1 METNMAT
8 IAVDNRVSLQKDL
21 AWVIA
26 TFAAAGGL
34 IHLEAAFD
42 HRDLVVVAVGFA
54 VMAVG
59 QLVLAGV
66 MLLRPTPAGLFG
78 VGAVHAAIALLWI
91 ITRTIGLPF
100 IPGAEQAAQ
109 VGVADVVANTFSIAI
124 VGVAIVAFSLDR
136 AHQAL
141 SFNSST
147 ARAIRVVV
155 LVGALILTVAGLSET
170 HAHAQND
177 PDVSLSS
184 DSHSHEHHDTP

>member
-34 IHLEAAFD
+34 IHLEASID

-54 VMAVG
+54 VMAIA
-59 QLVLAGV
+59 QWSFAGV
-66 MLLRPTPAGLFG
+66 MLLRPTLAGLIG

-124 VGVAIVAFSLDR
+124 VGVAIVALSLDR

-147 ARAIRVVV
+147 ARVIRVVV

-177 PDVSLSS
+177 AEVSLSS
-184 DSHSHEHHDTP
+184 DGHSHEHQDSP

>member
-8 IAVDNRVSLQKDL
+8 IAVDNRVSLQEDL

-34 IHLEAAFD
+34 IHLEAAID

-54 VMAVG
+54 VMAVA
-59 QLVLAGV
+59 QLALAGV

-109 VGVADVVANTFSIAI
+109 VGVADVVANTFSIAL
-124 VGVAIVAFSLDR
+124 VGVAIVALSRKGPNQASLLPR
-136 AHQAL
+136 
-141 SFNSST
+141 NT
-147 ARAIRVVV
+147 RVIRVVV
-155 LVGALILTVAGLSET
+155 LVGALILTVAALSET